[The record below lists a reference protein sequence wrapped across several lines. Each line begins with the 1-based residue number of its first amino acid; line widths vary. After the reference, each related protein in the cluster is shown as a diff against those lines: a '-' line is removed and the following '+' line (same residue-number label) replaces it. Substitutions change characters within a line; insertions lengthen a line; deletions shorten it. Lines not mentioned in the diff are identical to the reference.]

1 MNLGDGDFEPWPSG
15 VQVHL
20 EWGPTGAALAAEQG
34 DLIVIIDVL
43 SFSTSIT
50 LTAHRAAVAL
60 AYSAEEIEGLG
71 GRGAI
76 SERFDA
82 DIVAKTRLPPKGEFS
97 LSPASLV
104 DLPSGRRLIF
114 TSLNGAACV
123 AASVAAPE
131 VLIGCLLNGGAAADL
146 VASRLG
152 QGLTDRCTLIACGER
167 WSSTAKLNGWRPCI
181 EDHLGAGAI
190 AARLLAKGLSLSPE
204 AALATSAYEAMK
216 RSLPQVLSQSVSGRE
231 LVSKGF
237 RTDVDLAANT
247 NTVDVVPS
255 WDTAH
260 EVREFRPLNATDAP
274 DHSFVADLANNTADI

>member
-1 MNLGDGDFEPWPSG
+1 MNLDDGDFEPWPSG

-20 EWGPTGAALAAEQG
+20 EWGPNGAVLAAEQG

-43 SFSTSIT
+43 SFSTSVT
-50 LTAHRAAVAL
+50 LTAGRAAVAL
-60 AYSAEEIEGLG
+60 AYSAEEIEGFG
-71 GRGAI
+71 GRDAI

-82 DIVAKTRLPPKGEFS
+82 AIVAKTRRPPKGRFS

-104 DLPSGRRLIF
+104 DLPPGRRLIF
-114 TSLNGAACV
+114 TSLNGATCV

-131 VLIGCLLNGGAAADL
+131 VLIGCLLNEEAAADV

-152 QGLTDRCTLIACGER
+152 QGLTGRCTLIACGER
-167 WSSTAKLNGWRPCI
+167 WSSTASIDGWRPCI

-204 AALATSAYEAMK
+204 AALAASAYKAMR
-216 RSLPQVLSQSVSGRE
+216 RSLPQVLSRSISGRE
-231 LVSKGF
+231 LMSKGF
-237 RTDVDLAANT
+237 RTDVELAANT

-260 EVREFRPLNATDAP
+260 EVREFRPVIATD
-274 DHSFVADLANNTADI
+274 